1 MKNNKDLI
9 SSSRR
14 EKVVFNITR
23 LIKERNITQR
33 QLSEK
38 LGYDE
43 SLVSKWKQGTS
54 TPSLDMIDAIAKF
67 FDVHPHDIYYL
78 EEEKE
83 KIAIKSSGTY
93 QAEQV
98 KENVVVKNYSDYFS
112 WQVLLIIFAITIIF
126 LLDFYLLKFDSMLG
140 VIFCL
145 IGLAVSSIALL
156 TLLIDKHRFII
167 NYLDKIYHTIDNNK
181 FKLYGL
187 NLSLNISSIFIL
199 IALNVL
205 SILVYGFENSILICL
220 VSFIFILAIIA
231 TILNTKKNLAKK
243 VFDNCIEGS
252 KSNMFLFV
260 SAILLFAATMFS
272 KILGYTGFDIVV
284 LSFVI
289 LILIFVSTMLY
300 ASKIKEYYLV
310 IENENDE
317 INKLKI

>member
-33 QLSEK
+33 QLSEE

-112 WQVLLIIFAITIIF
+112 WQILLSIFAITILF

-140 VIFCL
+140 VIFGL

-187 NLSLNISSIFIL
+187 NLSLNISSIFVL

-220 VSFIFILAIIA
+220 VSFVFILAIIA

-252 KSNMFLFV
+252 NSNMFLFV

-272 KILGYTGFDIVV
+272 KILGYVGFDIVV